1 MRGWCRRCSP
11 IARRCCGSS
20 TACRTTTSADRS
32 PRRAPTSSDS
42 SSTSPTSSSDTDL
55 YRAAWRHGEDT
66 TALGL
71 DTMGRVP
78 HWPEERAHVDVRF
91 VLGHLVAETARH
103 AGHADI
109 LREQLDGA
117 VGRFRDRDNMPGVDA
132 AWWAAY
138 LTRVQAAADAH
149 R

>member
-1 MRGWCRRCSP
+1 MDLYARAERVTRG
-11 IARRCCGSS
+11 
-20 TACRTTTSADRS
+20 RS
-32 PRRAPTSSDS
+32 L
-42 SSTSPTSSSDTDL
+42 DL
-55 YRAAWRHGEDT
+55 YRAAWRHGKGHHFWP
-66 TALGL
+66 LGL
-71 DTMGRVP
+71 DRPWVSVP
-78 HWPEERAHVDVRF
+78 HWPEGERRPMFDVRF
-91 VLGHLVAETARH
+91 VLQVTSFAETARH

-117 VGRFRDRDNMPGVDA
+117 VGRFRDRDDVMRVDA

>member
-1 MRGWCRRCSP
+1 M
-11 IARRCCGSS
+11 
-20 TACRTTTSADRS
+20 
-32 PRRAPTSSDS
+32 
-42 SSTSPTSSSDTDL
+42 
-55 YRAAWRHGEDT
+55 
-66 TALGL
+66 ALGL
-71 DTMGRVP
+71 DTKGRVP

>member
-1 MRGWCRRCSP
+1 
-11 IARRCCGSS
+11 
-20 TACRTTTSADRS
+20 
-32 PRRAPTSSDS
+32 
-42 SSTSPTSSSDTDL
+42 
-55 YRAAWRHGEDT
+55 
-66 TALGL
+66 
-71 DTMGRVP
+71 MGRVP

-109 LREQLDGA
+109 LRAQLDGA
-117 VGRFRDRDNMPGVDA
+117 VGRFRDRDNMLGVDA

-138 LTRVQAAADAH
+138 LTRVQAAADEH